1 VSTETNIIIT
11 VADIPVEVVKK
22 DIQNLHVGVYPPN
35 GRVRVAAP
43 AAMSD
48 EAIRLAVVN
57 RLGWIKRQ
65 IHGYQ
70 NQSRE
75 PDHELASGESHYYLG
90 QRYRL
95 DVVEQDRPRKVE
107 VKGKTIMTLYA
118 KPGDSTEQKEKTLQD
133 WYRERLSELVPPIL
147 EKWEQKLGVKA
158 NEWAIKR
165 MKTKWGTCNT
175 AKKRVWLNLELAK
188 QPPHLIEYIVVHE
201 LAHLIED
208 SHGTNFRDTLNRVL
222 PNWSQLKNALNNSI
236 ASYNSRTTNDE

>member
-1 VSTETNIIIT
+1 MNTETNITIT

-22 DIQNLHVGVYPPN
+22 DIKNLHVGVYPPN

-48 EAIRLAVVN
+48 NAIRLAVVN

-95 DVVEQDRPRKVE
+95 DVVERDRPRKVE
-107 VKGKTIMTLYA
+107 VKGKTIITLFA
-118 KPGDSTEQKEKTLQD
+118 KPGDSAQQKETTLYN
-133 WYRERLSELVPPIL
+133 WYRRQLSDLVPPIL
-147 EKWEQKLGVKA
+147 EKWQEKLGVQA
-158 NEWAIKR
+158 SDWAIKR

-175 AKKRVWLNLELAK
+175 SDHRIWLNVELAK
-188 QPPHLIEYIVVHE
+188 YPPHLLEYVVVHE
-201 LAHLIED
+201 LAHLVERSQGI
-208 SHGTNFRDTLNRVL
+208 NFQATLDRTLPTWRALRDE
-222 PNWSQLKNALNNSI
+222 LNNSI
-236 ASYNSRTTNDE
+236 VRK